1 MKANNDVNYAGFW
14 ARGLAFLL
22 DAIFLLSIYYILFK
36 VLLNISGLGADIML
50 AILASL
56 YFFIFTLVLKQTIG
70 KIIMGIKVVSAT
82 SSKLSWEDVLLRE
95 IIGKFSSSILLFSG
109 LLLIAIDPK
118 KQSLHDKMSGMLV
131 VWEQD
136 DLIKGD

>member
-1 MKANNDVNYAGFW
+1 
-14 ARGLAFLL
+14 
-22 DAIFLLSIYYILFK
+22 
-36 VLLNISGLGADIML
+36 ML

-82 SSKLSWEDVLLRE
+82 SSKLNWEDVLLRE

>member
-136 DLIKGD
+136 DLNKGD